1 MRDYISNAI
10 HTNETARSTKNA
22 TTKLVMEELNSSY
35 EHQFGESFSEALMAM
50 PGSGLQKKNNCSRKE
65 EG

>member
-35 EHQFGESFSEALMAM
+35 EDQFGESFSEVLMAM
-50 PGSGLQKKNNCSRKE
+50 QGVAFKKKQLQ
-65 EG
+65 